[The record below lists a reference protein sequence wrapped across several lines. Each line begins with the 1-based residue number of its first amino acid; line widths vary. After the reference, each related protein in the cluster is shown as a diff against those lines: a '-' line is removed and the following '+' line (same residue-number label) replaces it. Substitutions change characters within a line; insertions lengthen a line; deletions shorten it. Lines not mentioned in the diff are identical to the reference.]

1 MAEPLILDG
10 IDRGLVHALHLDGR
24 ASFARIAAVLGTS
37 TQTVARRY
45 ARLRT
50 AGGLRVVGL
59 PDPARVGRQRWIVRL
74 TAAPGSALAVARALA
89 RRPDTAWVRLTS
101 GGTEIVA
108 VVHTDPDAPG
118 DPHALLLHDVPR
130 TAAVTAVSAHLL
142 LHLHLGG
149 PTGWGARAAAL
160 DPDQQ
165 ARLRPAPAAAGDP
178 APDPADGRLLAALL
192 HDGRTPW
199 TELAAAAGV
208 SAATARRR
216 VAALRASGVL
226 FFDVEIDDALFGV
239 TTQALLWL
247 SVVPARLVA
256 VATELAAHPEQALVA
271 ATTGRTNLLA
281 NVLVPSPEALHRYL
295 VERLALEAITAVETA
310 PVLRTLKAAGPV
322 GRAPGA
328 ADRPAPAYPR

>member
-1 MAEPLILDG
+1 MAEPLTLDE
-10 IDRGLVHALHLDGR
+10 IDRGLVHALHVDGR

-50 AGGLRVVGL
+50 GGRLRVVGL
-59 PDPARVGRQRWIVRL
+59 PDPARVGRQQWVVRL
-74 TAAPGSALAVARALA
+74 TAVPGAALAVARALA

-108 VVHTDPDAPG
+108 IVHTDPHTPG
-118 DPHALLLHDVPR
+118 DPHALLLHDLPR

-142 LHLHLGG
+142 LHAYLGG
-149 PTGWGARAAAL
+149 PTAWAARAAAL
-160 DPDQQ
+160 TDEQQ
-165 ARLRPAPAAAGDP
+165 ARLRPAAEPVDDP
-178 APDPADGRLLAALL
+178 TPDPADRRLMAALL
-192 HDGRTPW
+192 RDGRTPW

-216 VAALRASGVL
+216 VAVLRASGVL

-247 SVVPARLVA
+247 SVVPASLDA
-256 VATELAAHPEQALVA
+256 VATELARHPEQALVA

-281 NVLVPSPEALHRYL
+281 NVLTPTPEALHRYL
-295 VERLALEAITAVETA
+295 AQRLAVPAITAVETA
-310 PVLRTLKAAGPV
+310 PVLRTLKAAAPLGP
-322 GRAPGA
+322 
-328 ADRPAPAYPR
+328 ADL